1 MRVFSMFTST
11 ANRQSPGTLPFI
23 GNGLVFLRPRQE
35 LFDWFTRCIR
45 QYGHETLGI
54 ILPILPP
61 GVIIADPV
69 NLDFVFKHEEL
80 FQKGQFFRH
89 RLQDLFGYGI
99 VNVDGDLWR
108 KQRAAGTHFFNGA
121 TMKSLTESELPRA
134 LEQTV
139 RQLDQ
144 YANSDTALDLEV
156 VFHELTTQ
164 LIGRLAYGA
173 EMHANDEFTTA
184 FDHASAEIAKRFQN
198 PLWRWTELITGG
210 KLTESVRVIRRYG
223 QDLVAQTIKKRKVKD
238 GPANLEGNNTASNL
252 IETLLDSLGD
262 QELVADSALNY
273 LSAGKDTIAQALTWT
288 FYLLIMHQGVAEK
301 IYYLHIGTGSQST
314 QDGRCQ
320 SSMIQQDLSPETTHF
335 ILAVFYESLR
345 LYPPIPFDMKEAQND
360 TILPDGT
367 CIPKGSVVLWCTW
380 AMNRSAKTWGEDADT
395 FRPERWLEGG
405 RFKQRTTGEFPV
417 FQGGARLCLGKK
429 MAERIAVQVIAT
441 LTRLFIFERDFEGE
455 KTSPTH
461 LTLPMEGGLQVCIK
475 DRCF

>member
-1 MRVFSMFTST
+1 MASFFSAHVRSCLVG
-11 ANRQSPGTLPFI
+11 SPGI
-23 GNGLVFLRPRQE
+23 GNPFVSPFLV
-35 LFDWFTRCIR
+35 DVSDNTTRCIR

-54 ILPILPP
+54 ALPILPP

-198 PLWRWTELITGG
+198 PLWRLTELITGG
-210 KLTESVRVIRRYG
+210 KLTESVRVIKRYG

-301 IYYLHIGTGSQST
+301 IYHLHIGTGSQST